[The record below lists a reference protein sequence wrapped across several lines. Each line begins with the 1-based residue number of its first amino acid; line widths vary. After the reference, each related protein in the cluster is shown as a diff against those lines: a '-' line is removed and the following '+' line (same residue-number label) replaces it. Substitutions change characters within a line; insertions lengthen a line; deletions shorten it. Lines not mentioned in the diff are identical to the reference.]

1 MVTFVSDEKKALV
14 MAYTPSMLLRGEAIA
29 KESVRY
35 SIWMRTDGAPE
46 YIHFMKVQVLNF
58 MGSPVQSHA
67 YEELYFPTTQ
77 MICFHLAP
85 PAADPMD
92 YDPTEANRVMV
103 PVTLT
108 VGSFLMKGKVRISS
122 QINFGVSLSTSRV
135 QWMSIYDV
143 DVSSPVLPQMGH
155 LTVPMLIVRP
165 SQVLFGVG

>member
-1 MVTFVSDEKKALV
+1 MYSLASDEKKALV

-46 YIHFMKVQVLNF
+46 YIHFLNVQVLNSV
-58 MGSPVQSHA
+58 GGQVRPIA
-67 YEELYFPTTQ
+67 YEEMYFPTAQ
-77 MICFHLAP
+77 MICFHLVP

-108 VGSFLMKGKVRISS
+108 VGAFIMKGKVRISS
-122 QINFGVSLSTSRV
+122 QINFGISLSTSRI

-143 DVSSPVLPQMGH
+143 DISSPSLPQMGH
-155 LTVPMLIVRP
+155 FAVPMLILRP
-165 SQVLFGVG
+165 SQVLFGMG